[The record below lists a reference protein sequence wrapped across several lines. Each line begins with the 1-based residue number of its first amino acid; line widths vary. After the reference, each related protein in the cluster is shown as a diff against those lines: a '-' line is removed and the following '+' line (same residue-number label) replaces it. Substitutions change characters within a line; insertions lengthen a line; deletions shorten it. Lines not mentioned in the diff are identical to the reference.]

1 MDNSRFIGKFKR
13 VNFNGCKSWHTD
25 VTQPWHGTDSE
36 QTFEYNKKNHPNN
49 PDFLRYN
56 SKSIS
61 YKFNNL
67 GFRSDFDY
75 QKEDAGNVFIG
86 CSMTEGVGLKWDETY
101 HEHLSQTLEGKRI
114 NLSVGGTGIDSW
126 RSRHHAGR
134 KRPAGQMRSIWGLG
148 RGRRCCKTCIL
159 RGVRSPAP
167 WSGICRNCN

>member
-1 MDNSRFIGKFKR
+1 MDNSRFIGEFKT

-25 VTQPWHGTDSE
+25 ITQSWHGTDSE
-36 QTFEYNKKNHPNN
+36 QTFEHNKKNHPNN

-56 SKSIS
+56 NKSIS

-75 QKEDAGNVFIG
+75 QKEDAGNIFIG

-114 NLSVGGTGIDSW
+114 NLSIGGTGIDSW
-126 RSRHHAGR
+126 SR
-134 KRPAGQMRSIWGLG
+134 
-148 RGRRCCKTCIL
+148 IL
-159 RGVRSPAP
+159 FQYKDFFQ
-167 WSGICRNCN
+167 IQ